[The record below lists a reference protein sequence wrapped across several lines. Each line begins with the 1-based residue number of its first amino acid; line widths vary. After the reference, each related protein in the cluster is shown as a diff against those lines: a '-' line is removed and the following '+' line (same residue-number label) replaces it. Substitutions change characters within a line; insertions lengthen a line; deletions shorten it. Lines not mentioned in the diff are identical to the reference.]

1 MKVDTH
7 NLPPPPRPETHRVAA
22 PPPGLTPEPRVTEPA
37 TFDLKTG
44 VTKDFLQSALTTE
57 IGKQVQEVLGRH
69 GLSLTDAAGLDWSAE
84 ATSDRIVAGT
94 TALLGVFA
102 RQNPDL
108 SNEELL
114 DRFESTIRS
123 SIDRGYQQALSVLE
137 AVSTF
142 SPEVKELGQRTI
154 AMTHDKLTSWFAEQR
169 ENLAKAAPAEE
180 AEGPT
185 ESPPWPPLGEELR
198 AVA

>member
-1 MKVDTH
+1 MKVDSH
-7 NLPPPPRPETHRVAA
+7 NLPPPPRLEPHRASA
-22 PPPGLTPEPRVTEPA
+22 PTPSAQTGPSVTSA
-37 TFDLKTG
+37 TTFDLRSG

-57 IGKQVQEVLGRH
+57 IGKQVQDVLGKH

-94 TALLGVFA
+94 TALLHTFA
-102 RQNPDL
+102 RQNPEL
-108 SNEELL
+108 SNKELL

-123 SIDRGYQQALSVLE
+123 SIDRGYQQALSILE

-154 AMTHDKLTSWFAEQR
+154 AMTHDKLTTWFAEQR
-169 ENLAKAAPAEE
+169 ENLAKPQEPE
-180 AEGPT
+180 AEAAT

-198 AVA
+198 SVA

>member
-1 MKVDTH
+1 MKVDSH
-7 NLPPPPRPETHRVAA
+7 NLPPPPRLDTPRVATPTASSPPETRA
-22 PPPGLTPEPRVTEPA
+22 TSSA
-37 TFDLKTG
+37 TFDLRSG

-57 IGKQVQEVLGRH
+57 IGKQVQDVLGKH

-94 TALLGVFA
+94 TALLHTFA
-102 RQNPDL
+102 RQNPEL

-123 SIDRGYQQALSVLE
+123 SIDRGYQQALSILE

-154 AMTHDKLTSWFAEQR
+154 AMTHDKLTTWFAEQR
-169 ENLAKAAPAEE
+169 ENLAKPQEPE
-180 AEGPT
+180 AEAAT

-198 AVA
+198 SVA